1 MDEFKSTFP
10 PYNNSELAFSDTTYI
25 NDSYTIVIPCYKR
38 DNAIP
43 TLLHHFCKAA
53 HVHKI
58 LFIWHNMERPVPAK
72 FINQSCEVPYK
83 FIHPEENSLSNR
95 FILYDDIE
103 TEGVFTVYYTSSF
116 LFEW

>member
-1 MDEFKSTFP
+1 MDEFKSTFSP
-10 PYNNSELAFSDTTYI
+10 LHNSELAFSNTTYI
-25 NDSYTIVIPCYKR
+25 NDNYTVVIPCYKR

-43 TLLHHFCKAA
+43 TLLGHFCKAP

-58 LFIWHNMERPVPAK
+58 LFIWHNMERPVPTK

-83 FIHPEENSLSNR
+83 FILPKENSLSNR

-103 TEGVFTVYYTSSF
+103 TQGEFSVYYI
-116 LFEW
+116 